1 MPGEAAQPEATPPE
15 HPPRLVFRR
24 CHRLSGSAQFD
35 RVFKTGLRKAAGP
48 LLVLA
53 APNGLPHHRLGLS
66 IGKRVGGAVRR
77 ARVKR
82 HLREAFRL
90 SRSELPTAPGDA
102 IGYDWVIAA
111 RPHEAMP
118 TERYQELFTTLAA
131 RVSREWHKREAR

>member
-1 MPGEAAQPEATPPE
+1 MPDAAAQPGATPPE
-15 HPPRLVFRR
+15 QPARLVFRR
-24 CHRLSGSAQFD
+24 RDRLSGSAQFD

-90 SRSELPTAPGDA
+90 CRPELPPAPGSA

-118 TERYQELFTTLAA
+118 TERYRELFTTLAG
-131 RVSREWHKREAR
+131 RVSREWHKRDAR